1 MSTFVSK
8 TSFQFK
14 EWYSESLVQ
23 QRFSIVHKTKHAC
36 KTESRKVYF
45 RTAIKFSYSLAL
57 TWKVDHEN
65 DSSQAKRPK
74 TSLKIWNSS
83 KLSFFP
89 ALSPAPH
96 PLRFPTAITFLRVKK
111 SPLINWFTSSPPYH
125 KDQFAVSYFST
136 SCYWTDP
143 GLQLAD
149 PVPLIALSLWTC
161 WYFIYYHSASQ
172 RCQIARFDIFYIC
185 FVYFAAIASYG

>member
-1 MSTFVSK
+1 MSTFVTE

-14 EWYSESLVQ
+14 EWYSESLVL

-57 TWKVDHEN
+57 TWKVDHES
-65 DSSQAKRPK
+65 DSSEAKRPK

-89 ALSPAPH
+89 AL
-96 PLRFPTAITFLRVKK
+96 FP
-111 SPLINWFTSSPPYH
+111 PPPTPYAFPRRSH
-125 KDQFAVSYFST
+125 SILLKNPRWSTGLLLHRLTIIKDQFTVSYFST

-149 PVPLIALSLWTC
+149 PVPLIGLSLWTC
-161 WYFIYYHSASQ
+161 W
-172 RCQIARFDIFYIC
+172 
-185 FVYFAAIASYG
+185 